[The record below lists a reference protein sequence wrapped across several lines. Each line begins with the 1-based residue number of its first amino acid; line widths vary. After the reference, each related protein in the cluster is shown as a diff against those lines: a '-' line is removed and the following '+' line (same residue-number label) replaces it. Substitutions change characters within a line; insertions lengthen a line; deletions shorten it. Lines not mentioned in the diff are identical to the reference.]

1 MERISEIADA
11 YEYVSKNFQVNLKNI
26 TKQSKYNSQAQ
37 LAKSLNASTTA
48 VSRWYTGKSLPSAD
62 QLYKLSKLFG
72 VSVDWLLTEHQ
83 HDTFP
88 SVTYGN
94 AALVLKH
101 LVDMECIKIE
111 DINDYFLYYLVE
123 RLQDIGSRPNI
134 DGSKKTSWM
143 LKMLSDYSVTVL
155 RSRPYDYFKSLELE
169 YGDINEDDTHLSV
182 LHAYQKE
189 DERFENI
196 ERELKQT
203 WGAKDE

>member
-1 MERISEIADA
+1 MEKIEAIADA
-11 YEYVSKNFQVNLKNI
+11 YEYVSKNFKTNINNI
-26 TKQSKYNSQAQ
+26 TKQSSKFKSQAQ
-37 LAKSLNASTTA
+37 LAKALNASTTA
-48 VSRWYTGKSLPSAD
+48 VSRWFNGKALPSTE
-62 QLYKLSKLFG
+62 QLYNLSKLFG

-203 WGAKDE
+203 WG

>member
-1 MERISEIADA
+1 MEKIEAIADA
-11 YEYVSKNFQVNLKNI
+11 YEYVSKNFKTNINNI
-26 TKQSKYNSQAQ
+26 TKQSSKFKSQAQ
-37 LAKSLNASTTA
+37 LAKALNASTTA
-48 VSRWYTGKSLPSAD
+48 VSRWFNGKALPSTE
-62 QLYKLSKLFG
+62 QLYNLSKLFG

-101 LVDMECIKIE
+101 LVDMKCIKME
-111 DINDYFLYYLVE
+111 DINDYFLSYLVE

-134 DGSKKTSWM
+134 DGGKKTAWM
-143 LKMLSDYSVTVL
+143 LKMLSDYNTTVL
-155 RSRPYDYFKSLELE
+155 PSSHYDYFKSLELS

-189 DERFENI
+189 EAKLENM

-203 WGAKDE
+203 WGWG